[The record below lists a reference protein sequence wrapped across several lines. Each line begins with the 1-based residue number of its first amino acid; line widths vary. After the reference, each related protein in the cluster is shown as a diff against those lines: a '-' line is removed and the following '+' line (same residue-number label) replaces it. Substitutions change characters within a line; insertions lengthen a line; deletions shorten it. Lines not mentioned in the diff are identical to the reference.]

1 MNKWQAE
8 MLRGMLYLLLAML
21 PALAQADT
29 VYKSVGPDGKIVYSD
44 QPPAGDGK
52 LEKTLDI
59 HNLPATP
66 MPASVERYREEM
78 LKSMKSKLADA
89 GKPGKS
95 GVPVLF
101 MAQWCRFCKQ
111 AEAYM
116 AERHIAYTAQD
127 IDTPSGMRAM
137 VEAGLSGGIPI
148 LLLNAQT
155 GQKLR
160 GYTKAAYD
168 SVFGAQH

>member
-1 MNKWQAE
+1 LKNLPAGT
-8 MLRGMLYLLLAML
+8 LRGILLLLLIVLSASV
-21 PALAQADT
+21 QADT
-29 VYKSVGPDGKIVYSD
+29 VYKSIGPDGKVVYSD
-44 QPPAGDGK
+44 KPPAGDGK
-52 LEKTLDI
+52 LEKTMDI
-59 HNLPATP
+59 KNLPATP
-66 MPASVERYREEM
+66 MPASVERFREEM
-78 LKSMKSKLADA
+78 LKSMKSKQADA
-89 GKPGKS
+89 SKPGKS

-127 IDTPSGMRAM
+127 IDTQSGMRAM

-160 GYTKAAYD
+160 GYSKAAYD
-168 SVFGAQH
+168 SVFGAAH

>member
-1 MNKWQAE
+1 MKNWPAGTLQ
-8 MLRGMLYLLLAML
+8 GMLFLLLTILSAS
-21 PALAQADT
+21 AQADT
-29 VYKSVGPDGKIVYSD
+29 VYKSIGPDGKIIYSD

-52 LEKTLDI
+52 LEKTMDI
-59 HNLPATP
+59 RNLPATP
-66 MPASVERYREEM
+66 MPASVERFREEM
-78 LKSMKSKLADA
+78 LKGMKSKQAEA

-116 AERHIAYTAQD
+116 TERHIAYAAQD
-127 IDTPSGMRAM
+127 IDTPPGMRAM

-168 SVFGAQH
+168 SVFGAAH